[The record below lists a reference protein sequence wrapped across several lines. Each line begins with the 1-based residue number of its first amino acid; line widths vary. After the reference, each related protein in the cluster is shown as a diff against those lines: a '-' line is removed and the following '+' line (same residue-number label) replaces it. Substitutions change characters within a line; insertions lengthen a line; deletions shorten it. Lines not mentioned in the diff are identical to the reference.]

1 MHLLVIFKAT
11 ITVVVIRL
19 CKNIIQRCGNSV
31 AVLQQ
36 IFYLWH
42 CFHKTYEKKSVEI
55 DKILQKHI
63 SNYDT
68 SKTKKNPHY
77 V

>member
-1 MHLLVIFKAT
+1 MK
-11 ITVVVIRL
+11 
-19 CKNIIQRCGNSV
+19 
-31 AVLQQ
+31 
-36 IFYLWH
+36 
-42 CFHKTYEKKSVEI
+42 KKSVEI

-63 SNYDT
+63 SNYDI